1 MKNNTYEI
9 KGTYF
14 WLLQFRKDEIVA
26 SEQPTEELF
35 RLIKAGK
42 YNETDYKGFSGKTID
57 DISRYEEYS
66 ALGYI
71 VIVGAVQLPY
81 NNNNGFTHYH
91 SRVSEVYYVKMEAFA
106 KECLLDDALGSI
118 MINNFESYSSKS
130 QSMARCFLQRY
141 IFETK
146 EKTDAALKELL
157 GIEPHDNTSG
167 LKKLLQKVPKSTD
180 M

>member
-14 WLLQFRKDEIVA
+14 CLLQFRENEIVA
-26 SEQPTEELF
+26 SEQPTEEIF
-35 RLIKAGK
+35 RLIKDGK
-42 YNETDYKGFSGKTID
+42 YKEIDYNGFSGKTID

-71 VIVGAVQLPY
+71 VILGVVQLPF
-81 NNNNGFTHYH
+81 NNNGFTHYH
-91 SRVSEVYYVKMEAFA
+91 SRVSDVYYVKMEEFD

-118 MINNFESYSSKS
+118 MINNFESYSSES
-130 QSMARCFLQRY
+130 QSMARCFLQKY